1 MKPLKIL
8 PGQEIRKLISFY
20 PELEEFAISI
30 KAEFG
35 SPAAVTL
42 DAAGQIYHWGEPR
55 LPEGVALSDGREYL
69 KKRKRK

>member
-1 MKPLKIL
+1 M
-8 PGQEIRKLISFY
+8 
-20 PELEEFAISI
+20 

-55 LPEGVALSDGREYL
+55 MPEGVALSDGTDYR
-69 KKRKRK
+69 KKKKK